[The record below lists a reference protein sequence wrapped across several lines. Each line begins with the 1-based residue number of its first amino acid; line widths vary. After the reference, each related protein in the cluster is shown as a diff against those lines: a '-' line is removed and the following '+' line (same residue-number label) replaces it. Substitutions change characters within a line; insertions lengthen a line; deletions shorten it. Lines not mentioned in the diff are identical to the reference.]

1 MSDERSEEAKN
12 PTSEAERG
20 GPRVKK
26 DMNERKSE
34 VVSLLVLVQPF
45 PGYSRPTLVYPHPS
59 SPYTSHIPPLPL
71 HPEGSEGTE
80 EGR

>member
-59 SPYTSHIPPLPL
+59 PCFRRVPFPRPSSLL
-71 HPEGSEGTE
+71 RSL
-80 EGR
+80 RS